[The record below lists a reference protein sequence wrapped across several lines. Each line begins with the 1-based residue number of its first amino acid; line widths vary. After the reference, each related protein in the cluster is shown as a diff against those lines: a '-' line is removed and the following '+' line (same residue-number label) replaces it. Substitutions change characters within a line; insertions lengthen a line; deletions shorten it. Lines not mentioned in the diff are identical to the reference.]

1 MANCSFRTRN
11 RESLFGP
18 AVPSVEQQA
27 VIRHSVGPALPSA
40 ERLLGAG
47 FTPQSN
53 ERCPTAVS
61 GPVTVWAQ
69 PCPQRTKVPNGSCKT
84 PSRQTRARPCLQWN
98 EQRPTAVS
106 RPGTHKVAKSLG
118 PALPSA
124 KRGGQRQFQ
133 DPQHRPLGPGFAI
146 SGAKSGQCSFRTRNR

>member
-1 MANCSFRTRN
+1 M
-11 RESLFGP
+11 GP

-61 GPVTVWAQ
+61 GPVPSKNEGAQ
-69 PCPQRTKVPNGSCKT
+69 
-84 PSRQTRARPCLQWN
+84 RQLQDPEQTDSWARPCLQWN

-106 RPGTHKVAKSLG
+106 RPGTHKVTKSLG

-124 KRGGQRQFQ
+124 KRKVANGSFTTRNI
-133 DPQHRPLGPGFAI
+133 DPLGPALPSVERKVANAV
-146 SGAKSGQCSFRTRNR
+146 SGPVTDR